1 MGDAVKIGREGVGL
15 LNRFSSLAVFDL
27 HRRSLMR
34 GNLLVILSFIAAIP
48 MSHFP
53 DSRRNPFLAIPVLL
67 AFAGL
72 EETVRCVHGRWSLYN
87 GGVVLCVY
95 MDLMA
100 LSLMLFF
107 LVTPYVL

>member
-1 MGDAVKIGREGVGL
+1 M
-15 LNRFSSLAVFDL
+15 NRIPSHAVFDL

-34 GNLLVILSFIAAIP
+34 GNLLVILSFLAAIP

-53 DSRRNPFLAIPVLL
+53 DSRRNPFLTIPTLL

-72 EETVRCVHGRWSLYN
+72 GETIRCVRGRWSFYN
-87 GGVVLCVY
+87 GGVILCIY

-100 LSLMLFF
+100 LSLILFF
-107 LVTPYVL
+107 LLTPYVL

>member
-1 MGDAVKIGREGVGL
+1 VGH

-27 HRRSLMR
+27 HRRSLLR
-34 GNLLVILSFIAAIP
+34 GNLLVLLSFAAAVP

-53 DSRRNPFLAIPVLL
+53 DSRRNPFLAIPMLL

-72 EETVRCVHGRWSLYN
+72 GETLRCVHGRWSLYN

-100 LSLMLFF
+100 LILIVFF
-107 LVTPYVL
+107 LLSPYVL

>member
-1 MGDAVKIGREGVGL
+1 MS
-15 LNRFSSLAVFDL
+15 RFSSFAVFNL
-27 HRRSLMR
+27 HRRSLLR
-34 GNLLVILSFIAAIP
+34 GNLLVLLSFLAAIP

-53 DSRRNPFLAIPVLL
+53 DSRRNPFLAIPTLL

-72 EETVRCVHGRWSLYN
+72 GETLRCVHGRWNLYN

-107 LVTPYVL
+107 LLTPDVF